1 MFINLLLKVS
11 WNTKICPN
19 HQTDVITLK
28 VMKDTYGIDPIA
40 HFQAACCLNIWLCA
54 IVSFVCQNKFQATSK
69 QGWRQS
75 FGMLTYLTNI
85 RSNSI
90 AGRMLRFNMLTA
102 LTNIRSTKVLH
113 HASCIMHLASCIMHC
128 SQEHDI

>member
-40 HFQAACCLNIWLCA
+40 HLW
-54 IVSFVCQNKFQATSK
+54 KTTE
-69 QGWRQS
+69 G
-75 FGMLTYLTNI
+75 G
-85 RSNSI
+85 
-90 AGRMLRFNMLTA
+90 
-102 LTNIRSTKVLH
+102 
-113 HASCIMHLASCIMHC
+113 
-128 SQEHDI
+128 